1 MRISV
6 QNAWIYFAPQG
17 PSARTFIGTYM
28 AFVGLARVWT
38 GNTPAGGVNIF
49 SARVYGLLLIICGLA
64 LFFTV
69 PSKFR
74 YHWIGRIAAIA
85 AAVLWLLI
93 IAQALP
99 ARAWVS
105 TSGAL
110 VFVIALVNEIRVAG
124 QPGSMNGIY

>member
-1 MRISV
+1 
-6 QNAWIYFAPQG
+6 
-17 PSARTFIGTYM
+17 M

-49 SARVYGLLLIICGLA
+49 SARVYGLLLIVCGLA

-69 PSKFR
+69 PSRYR

-85 AAVLWLLI
+85 SAVLWVLI
-93 IAQALP
+93 IAQAFP

-110 VFVIALVNEIRVAG
+110 VFVLALVNEIRVAG
-124 QPGSMNGIY
+124 RPGSMNGIY